1 MLHRGSVAMS
11 QSGHL
16 EKRRRQSSAA
26 PVSSLDTSCSYV
38 LSQASESVT
47 GSVRFGL
54 KSDVG
59 FPD

>member
-16 EKRRRQSSAA
+16 RKRRGQSSAA
-26 PVSSLDTSCSYV
+26 PVSNLDTSCSCV
-38 LSQASESVT
+38 LSQASEFAT